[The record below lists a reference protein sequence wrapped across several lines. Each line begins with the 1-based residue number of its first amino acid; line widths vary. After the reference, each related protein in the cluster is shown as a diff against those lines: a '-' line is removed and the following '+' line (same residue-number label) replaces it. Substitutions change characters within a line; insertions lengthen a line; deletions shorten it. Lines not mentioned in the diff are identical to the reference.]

1 MGFSRFDVGEEFS
14 GGASDFGYGRVKGVT
29 VRLRGSA
36 EAAHF
41 TNELESCGGNFVR
54 SGGRFG
60 TSEDF
65 DAPAH
70 PKDYYAT
77 VAEHLHLPDKAP
89 EFAVALTHG
98 AGAGCETP
106 LLTAVA
112 EALCDAGAV
121 VLRYDLPFRLK
132 KRPPLP
138 ATAGEDRAGIR
149 EAADRVRGMTGGPV
163 VIAGHSYGGRQGSM
177 LAAEDP
183 TVGAA
188 LLLLSYPLHPP
199 GKPDK
204 MRTEHFPSLK
214 VPALFVSGERDEF
227 GTQDEMKA
235 ALKLIPSKTRLIEVP
250 KAGHDLKRGKFDL
263 DEMVT
268 AVREMLGL

>member
-1 MGFSRFDVGEEFS
+1 
-14 GGASDFGYGRVKGVT
+14 
-29 VRLRGSA
+29 
-36 EAAHF
+36 
-41 TNELESCGGNFVR
+41 
-54 SGGRFG
+54 
-60 TSEDF
+60 
-65 DAPAH
+65 
-70 PKDYYAT
+70 
-77 VAEHLHLPDKAP
+77 VAEHLHRPNNAPD
-89 EFAVALTHG
+89 FGVALTHG

-112 EALCDAGAV
+112 EALCGAGAV

-149 EAADRVRGMTGGPV
+149 EAVGRLREMTSGPV

-183 TVGAA
+183 NVGAA
-188 LLLLSYPLHPP
+188 LLLLLSYPLHPP
-199 GKPDK
+199 GKPEK

-235 ALKLIPSKTRLIEVP
+235 ALKLIPSKTRLITVP

-263 DEMVT
+263 AETVT
-268 AVREMLGL
+268 GVREMLGL

>member
-1 MGFSRFDVGEEFS
+1 MRFSRFNVGKELS
-14 GGASDFGYGRVKGVT
+14 RGAGDFGYGRFEGFT
-29 VRLRGSA
+29 VGLRRSA

-41 TNELESCGGNFVR
+41 ANELQGRGGNLVR
-54 SGGRFG
+54 RGGRFG
-60 TSEDF
+60 TSQYF
-65 DAPAH
+65 DTPTH
-70 PKDYYAT
+70 RRDYYAT
-77 VAEHLHLPDKAP
+77 VAEHLHRPDKTP
-89 EFAVALTHG
+89 EFGVALTHG

-106 LLTAVA
+106 LLIAVA
-112 EALCDAGAV
+112 EALCKAGAL

-149 EAADRVRGMTGGPV
+149 EAAARVRDMTNGPV

-177 LAAEDP
+177 LAAEDAD
-183 TVGAA
+183 VGAA

-199 GKPDK
+199 GKPEK

-227 GTQDEMKA
+227 GTQDEMKT
-235 ALKLIPSKTRLIEVP
+235 ALKLIPAKTRLIEIP
-250 KAGHDLKRGKFDL
+250 KAGHDLKKGKFDL
-263 DEMVT
+263 ADVAS
-268 AVREMLGL
+268 AVQEMLGL